1 MSSTVPLRH
10 PFRDSLLIGALMLY
24 IMAGMALTP
33 FHGDESSTIYMSR
46 DWYTLAWL
54 HNPSA
59 LFYRNP
65 PDPKTATDQ
74 QLRLVNG
81 PLSYYTT
88 GFAWSLAG
96 MAVSDINDQWLWG
109 ADWNYNHDN
118 GHIPGDKLLF
128 VSRLSSTLLTVLS
141 AAVVFAIG
149 RRLAGRQVGWAS
161 AFVYATLPIV
171 LLNGRRAMF
180 EGAFMLM
187 IALVLWVG
195 MIVAQKRQ
203 RLRWWLL
210 FGLVS
215 GLAITSKHT
224 AILIVIPVFATL
236 LLIGRLRRIGNFL
249 IALVITGFVFLILNP
264 AWWSAPLDVPREVLR
279 LRQELLN
286 GQVEHYGGYT
296 NVADRLVALITQ
308 PLGSPQYYEDV
319 QGWPQWIGGQISAY
333 QAGGVLTVGIMWGWF
348 GAVLG
353 VVGVLAFLRSTPT
366 PNPSPIK
373 REGLKGCTAA
383 PLTAA
388 YAIDQRPPPGRRLK
402 GRTAAPLTAAVGK
415 GRGNGGTILF
425 LAVTGFATL
434 ALLILTPLAWQRY
447 YVPLAALWAILIGMG
462 LITVWQWVRRYA
474 R

>member
-1 MSSTVPLRH
+1 MSPIVPLRH
-10 PFRDSLLIGALMLY
+10 PFLDSLLIGALMLY
-24 IMAGMALTP
+24 IMAGMTLAP

-65 PDPKTATDQ
+65 PDPRIATDQ

-81 PLSYYTT
+81 PLAYYTT
-88 GFAWSLAG
+88 GLAWSLAG
-96 MAVSDINDQWLWG
+96 MTVSDVNNQWLWG
-109 ADWNYNHDN
+109 ADWNYNRDN

-128 VSRLSSTLLTVLS
+128 VARLSSTLLTALS

-161 AFVYATLPIV
+161 AFVYATLPMV

-195 MIVAQKRQ
+195 MIAAQKRE

-210 FGLVS
+210 LGLVS

-224 AILIVIPVFATL
+224 ALLIVIPVFGTL
-236 LLIGRLRRIGNFL
+236 LLMGRLRQLGHLL
-249 IALVITGFVFLILNP
+249 IALAMIGFVFLILNP

-286 GQVEHYGGYT
+286 GQVEHYGGYA
-296 NVADRLVALITQ
+296 NVGDRLVALITQ
-308 PLGSPQYYEDV
+308 PLGSPQYYEDA

-333 QAGGVLTVGIMWGWF
+333 QAGGVLTVGGVWGWI
-348 GAVLG
+348 GAIMGL
-353 VVGVLAFLRSTPT
+353 VGVLALLRSTPT
-366 PNPSPIK
+366 PNPSPIQ
-373 REGLKGCTAA
+373 REGLPDRRIA
-383 PLTAA
+383 PL
-388 YAIDQRPPPGRRLK
+388 PSLWGKGLGEGGK
-402 GRTAAPLTAAVGK
+402 GRTDRL
-415 GRGNGGTILF
+415 LF
-425 LAVTGFATL
+425 LTVTAFVAL

-447 YVPLAALWAILIGMG
+447 YVPLAASWSILIGIGM
-462 LITVWQWVRRYA
+462 ITLWCWVRRYA